1 MLIMSTRNTAFP
13 FGYKSILVSAAIA
26 AFAVPFTVQAA
37 DAGAKTKEEVKQELD
52 KAHKAGTHDMGG
64 EASPVKQQPTAS
76 STSRQQVKTDL
87 DKAHKAGTHD
97 MGGEKSTVKQ
107 QASNS
112 TTSRQQV
119 KNELDEAHKAGTHDM
134 GGEASPSKP

>member
-1 MLIMSTRNTAFP
+1 MSTRKTVFP

-64 EASPVKQQPTAS
+64 EASPVKQQPTVS

-97 MGGEKSTVKQ
+97 MGGEISTVKQ

-119 KNELDEAHKAGTHDM
+119 KKELDEAHKAGTHEM

>member
-1 MLIMSTRNTAFP
+1 MFTRKTAFP

-37 DAGAKTKEEVKQELD
+37 DAGAKTKEEVKQELE

-64 EASPVKQQPTAS
+64 EASPVKQQPTVT
-76 STSRQQVKTDL
+76 STSRQQLKTDL

-97 MGGEKSTVKQ
+97 MGGEISTVKQ

-119 KNELDEAHKAGTHDM
+119 KKELDEAHKAGTHEM

>member
-1 MLIMSTRNTAFP
+1 MSTRKTAFP

-37 DAGAKTKEEVKQELD
+37 DAGAKTKEEVKQELE

-64 EASPVKQQPTAS
+64 EASPVKQQPTVS

-97 MGGEKSTVKQ
+97 MGGEASPVKQ
-107 QASNS
+107 QPAGSS
-112 TTSRQQV
+112 TSRQQV
-119 KNELDEAHKAGTHDM
+119 KKDLDKAHKEGTHDM
-134 GGEASPSKP
+134 GGEASPTKP

>member
-1 MLIMSTRNTAFP
+1 MLIMSTRKTAFP

>member
-1 MLIMSTRNTAFP
+1 MSTRKIAFP

-64 EASPVKQQPTAS
+64 EASPVKQQPTVS

-97 MGGEKSTVKQ
+97 MGGEISTVKQ

-119 KNELDEAHKAGTHDM
+119 KKELDEAHKAGTHEM